1 MAIPWLVVLQ
11 SVPWAQVISNAP
23 KVAEGARK
31 LWNAVSK
38 KSPVQEPPVES
49 PDVSSSS
56 GSASIATL
64 QARLAAMEIATT
76 DLHDQM
82 LASSELIKTL
92 ADAVHRLAPADGLD
106 RTAGSRRHRRVR
118 RRRRRVHG
126 LFKGAAPG
134 EQRRRHGQ
142 RGKHPQHHDPPAGHP
157 LNAHRHL
164 TPFTATVSAR
174 R

>member
-92 ADAVHRLAPADGLD
+92 ADQNAQLI
-106 RTAGSRRHRRVR
+106 RRIEANRVR
-118 RRRRRVHG
+118 VVW
-126 LFKGAAPG
+126 L
-134 EQRRRHGQ
+134 
-142 RGKHPQHHDPPAGHP
+142 AG
-157 LNAHRHL
+157 
-164 TPFTATVSAR
+164 ATVVFGLVAVLSLALVLAG
-174 R
+174 

>member
-38 KSPVQEPPVES
+38 KSPAQELPVES

-64 QARLAAMEIATT
+64 QARLAAVEIATT

-92 ADAVHRLAPADGLD
+92 ADQNAQLI
-106 RTAGSRRHRRVR
+106 RRIEANRVR
-118 RRRRRVHG
+118 VVW
-126 LFKGAAPG
+126 L
-134 EQRRRHGQ
+134 
-142 RGKHPQHHDPPAGHP
+142 AG
-157 LNAHRHL
+157 
-164 TPFTATVSAR
+164 ATVVFGLVAVLSLILVLVG
-174 R
+174 

>member
-49 PDVSSSS
+49 HDVSSSS
-56 GSASIATL
+56 SPASIATL
-64 QARLAAMEIATT
+64 QARLAVMERATAE
-76 DLHDQM
+76 LHDQM

-92 ADAVHRLAPADGLD
+92 ADQNAQLI
-106 RTAGSRRHRRVR
+106 RRIEANRVR
-118 RRRRRVHG
+118 VVWLVG
-126 LFKGAAPG
+126 
-134 EQRRRHGQ
+134 
-142 RGKHPQHHDPPAGHP
+142 
-157 LNAHRHL
+157 
-164 TPFTATVSAR
+164 ATVVFGLVAVVSLALVLVG
-174 R
+174 

>member
-49 PDVSSSS
+49 PDVSGSSS
-56 GSASIATL
+56 PASIATL
-64 QARLAAMEIATT
+64 QARLAAMETAAA

-92 ADAVHRLAPADGLD
+92 ADQNAQLI
-106 RTAGSRRHRRVR
+106 RRIEANRVR
-118 RRRRRVHG
+118 VVW
-126 LFKGAAPG
+126 L
-134 EQRRRHGQ
+134 
-142 RGKHPQHHDPPAGHP
+142 AG
-157 LNAHRHL
+157 
-164 TPFTATVSAR
+164 ATVVFGLIAVLSLILVLVG
-174 R
+174 